1 MRKEKG
7 GRRDLQLQNGKNKE
21 ESDVCFVFIEVKR
34 WQLLVFARVNQV
46 QFLSVCSKP
55 LVTEKE
61 EQEEKDHLYWNSPL
75 IISKH
80 HKDHNLLAILSF
92 RCIIIVHKAM
102 SQLPAIKILF

>member
-21 ESDVCFVFIEVKR
+21 KRDVCFVFIEVKR
-34 WQLLVFARVNQV
+34 WQLLVFACVNQV

-61 EQEEKDHLYWNSPL
+61 EQEKKDHLDWNPL
-75 IISKH
+75 LVISTQ
-80 HKDHNLLAILSF
+80 HKDHNL
-92 RCIIIVHKAM
+92 
-102 SQLPAIKILF
+102 

>member
-1 MRKEKG
+1 MKAKG

-21 ESDVCFVFIEVKR
+21 ESDVCFVLIEDKR

-46 QFLSVCSKP
+46 QFLSVYSKP

-61 EQEEKDHLYWNSPL
+61 EQEEKDHLDWNSPL

-80 HKDHNLLAILSF
+80 HKDHNL
-92 RCIIIVHKAM
+92 
-102 SQLPAIKILF
+102 

>member
-1 MRKEKG
+1 MGEEIYSYRAT
-7 GRRDLQLQNGKNKE
+7 GKNKE

-34 WQLLVFARVNQV
+34 WLLLVFARVNQV
-46 QFLSVCSKP
+46 QFLSACSKP
-55 LVTEKE
+55 LVTEKK
-61 EQEEKDHLYWNSPL
+61 EQEEKDHLDWNSPL
-75 IISKH
+75 INSKH